1 MASKVH
7 VIQKYW
13 IRFSARSEVDIS
25 LFGAS
30 GHIGT
35 IEFVDDETKVPE
47 PELWP
52 GLLGAKVY
60 FRRSDLAVLIDI
72 LRNESPV
79 KITVNDQPPGFV
91 FIGTGLEPTGEGEA

>member
-7 VIQKYW
+7 VIKDYW
-13 IRFSARSEVDIS
+13 IRFTARSEVDIN
-25 LFGAS
+25 LYGES
-30 GHIGT
+30 GHVGT
-35 IEFVDDETKVPE
+35 IQFVDEDAVLPE

-52 GLLGAKVY
+52 GLQGAKVY
-60 FRRSDLAVLIDI
+60 FKRIDLPVLIDI